1 MFDKQQQLNA
11 FHYTIEELAERHRDQ
26 GLSSPKG
33 FVFGLDDVIF
43 PSKDYVLQ
51 VYYLFANFVEFT
63 ATRPPAA
70 QLVDFLQKT
79 YESEGADGIFDKAL
93 SAFPEIGPFRE
104 NFDRLHHQ
112 AQLPLKLLIFPE
124 VSDLLK
130 KLHADGKFIF
140 ILTPG
145 DPMMQLNKIRQ
156 VNWEGLDKFIKVYFE
171 DELRFEKQ
179 DPLRYLMEQ
188 HGLEE
193 RELVVVKS

>member
-26 GLSSPKG
+26 GLSPKG

-63 ATRPPAA
+63 ATRPPAP
-70 QLVDFLQKT
+70 QLVDFFQKT

>member
-1 MFDKQQQLNA
+1 MFNKQQQLNA

-26 GLSSPKG
+26 GLSPKG

-63 ATRPPAA
+63 ATRPPAP
-70 QLVDFLQKT
+70 QLVDFFQKT